1 MGEAASPH
9 IVGRYRI
16 YGRIASGG
24 MASVHFGRLVGAVGF
39 SRTVAV
45 KRLHAHLA
53 EDPEFMSTMID
64 EARLVARI
72 HHPNVVPVLDVVAAD
87 GELLVIMEYV
97 RGESLSR
104 LLKSERERRRVPVP
118 IAIAIAV
125 GCLRGLHAA
134 HEATT
139 DAGAP
144 LGIVHRDVSPQN
156 ILVGVDG
163 AARVIDFGVA
173 KAAGRLQTTRQG
185 VVKGKVAYMSPEH
198 LTAGE
203 VTRSTDIYAMGVVL
217 WEMLAG
223 KRLFQADNDA
233 QLVTPVLAGAKEPP
247 SRHDPSLPEALDAIV
262 MMALSVQPA
271 DRFASAEEMAE
282 ALQALVPPAFP
293 TDVGRWVEAAA
304 RDALVRRAAE
314 LSEIE
319 SSPAASVPTIPSAR
333 PSSLA
338 QKDTVASGGSPP
350 AESAGGDDTRS
361 IASQLSSVSLETPP
375 KRSVG
380 GSRHTKVAGVMGAL
394 LLLAAGIATLLWR
407 SPASTPVA
415 AMATAPAAA
424 PSAPPAAGGAS
435 SANDQAPSSSATP
448 PATSSALEPP
458 SSSTKS
464 PPVVNVASPP
474 PIGSAR
480 ATTPVGAPVA
490 RPVRKTRLAPPTAPS
505 PTGSVRFVQPD

>member
-1 MGEAASPH
+1 MGVAASPH
-9 IVGRYRI
+9 VVGRYRI

-104 LLKSERERRRVPVP
+104 LLKGERERRRVPVP
-118 IAIAIAV
+118 IAIAVAV
-125 GCLRGLHAA
+125 GALRGLHAA

-247 SRHDPSLPEALDAIV
+247 SRHAPSLPEALDATV
-262 MMALSVQPA
+262 MKALSVQPA
-271 DRFASAEEMAE
+271 DRFASAEEMAD

-304 RDALVRRAAE
+304 RDALARRAAE

-319 SSPAASVPTIPSAR
+319 STPAASVPTIPSAR
-333 PSSLA
+333 TSPRSE
-338 QKDTVASGGSPP
+338 KDPVD
-350 AESAGGDDTRS
+350 AGGDLPEAVSTGGDETRS

-375 KRSVG
+375 RRSVG
-380 GSRHTKVAGVMGAL
+380 GSRRTKLAGVLGGG
-394 LLLAAGIATLLWR
+394 LLLAAGIGTLLWR
-407 SPASTPVA
+407 APVA
-415 AMATAPAAA
+415 PPGAPLATASSAA
-424 PSAPPAAGGAS
+424 PTAAGAS
-435 SANDQAPSSSATP
+435 SANEAPSSSATP
-448 PATSSALEPP
+448 SPTSSPAAPATASSWTKTPPVASVALL
-458 SSSTKS
+458 
-464 PPVVNVASPP
+464 PPVV
-474 PIGSAR
+474 SAR
-480 ATTPVGAPVA
+480 TGTPASAPVA
-490 RPVRKTRLAPPTAPS
+490 RPVRKPRPAAPT